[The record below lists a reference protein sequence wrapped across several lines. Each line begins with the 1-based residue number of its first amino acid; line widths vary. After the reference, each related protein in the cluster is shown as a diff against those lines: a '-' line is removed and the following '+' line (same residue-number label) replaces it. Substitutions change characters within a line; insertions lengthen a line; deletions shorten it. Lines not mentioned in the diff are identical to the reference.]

1 MDKYHK
7 RTRTKKREKQ
17 MCGKMDD
24 DEENGTG
31 KWHQTSRKMQQIRS
45 NDNEHNVYPTKRRKK
60 KPRDVENPIW
70 G

>member
-1 MDKYHK
+1 
-7 RTRTKKREKQ
+7 